1 MPKYMLMFVGNDE
14 DWESQPKAELEKNY
28 GRIMSWWDDL
38 VKSGVVKGGEELK
51 PQRTATTVRRVNGAM
66 QVTDGPFVESK
77 ESVGGFALIEVED
90 LDKAIAVAKS
100 WPGGDV
106 EVRPIVDH
114 GA

>member
-1 MPKYMLMFVGNDE
+1 
-14 DWESQPKAELEKNY
+14 
-28 GRIMSWWDDL
+28 
-38 VKSGVVKGGEELK
+38 
-51 PQRTATTVRRVNGAM
+51 VNGTM
-66 QVTDGPFVESK
+66 KVTDGPFVESK

-114 GA
+114 